1 MATGYLQNKQKL
13 RGIRRMLFAVAA
25 INAFCAIVMGI
36 VSSFIESS
44 LPIYIQSLVVGFL
57 AYLVPILLY
66 SHANE
71 ITVSVAKERFSLNPV
86 KALPLI
92 IAAVSGVCFQFVMV
106 IINLPMNFILGTSEG
121 YMPTSVY
128 ELIAM
133 IIIIGV
139 MPAFFE
145 EFLFR
150 GIVYG
155 SMAEINTKAA
165 AVFSAVMFAIL
176 HADIYG
182 FFGYLVMGLVL
193 AFVLRRTGSL
203 WAAMVFHFTNNVTAI
218 MLGFF
223 NDELLYSPVA
233 TITMFV
239 AGVIGFI
246 AAVIALRKLYKPQK
260 GVSLIKTSQ
269 LLGQS
274 FINLPILLCVVVIA
288 LSMFVLRNI

>member
-1 MATGYLQNKQKL
+1 MELPAGFAFEECITESLPVEEYDRAVDFVITPQRIIGQEEVDMATGYLQNKQKL

-66 SHANE
+66 SQYGNQ

-128 ELIAM
+128 DLIAM

-155 SMAEINTKAA
+155 SNGRDKCKGG
-165 AVFSAVMFAIL
+165 
-176 HADIYG
+176 G
-182 FFGYLVMGLVL
+182 FFGCYVWDIPRGYIRLFADPCNGTCACVCTEKNGL
-193 AFVLRRTGSL
+193 A
-203 WAAMVFHFTNNVTAI
+203 
-218 MLGFF
+218 LGG
-223 NDELLYSPVA
+223 N
-233 TITMFV
+233 
-239 AGVIGFI
+239 GVPF
-246 AAVIALRKLYKPQK
+246 YE
-260 GVSLIKTSQ
+260 
-269 LLGQS
+269 
-274 FINLPILLCVVVIA
+274 
-288 LSMFVLRNI
+288 